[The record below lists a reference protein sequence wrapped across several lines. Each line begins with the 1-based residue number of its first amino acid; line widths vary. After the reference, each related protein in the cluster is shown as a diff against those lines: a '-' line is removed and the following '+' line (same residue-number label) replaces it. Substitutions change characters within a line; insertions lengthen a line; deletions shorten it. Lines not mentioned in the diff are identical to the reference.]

1 MLKIG
6 HRGAKGHIAENTLES
21 FEKAVALGANGVEL
35 DVHTCATGEVVVL
48 HDFTVNRT
56 TNGNGN
62 VNELTLQQLKN
73 LTVDGNYYIP
83 LLTEVLGTWSN
94 RVFINIELKG
104 NGTAQPVAA
113 ILTDYINNE
122 GFTVDNF
129 IVSSFNYHELQEF
142 KNYSAAV
149 PIGILTEAGIEE
161 AIIWAKKLSAKAIHA
176 DYTLLT
182 KQNVLQMQQAGYKVV
197 AWTVNAPEDIATMKD
212 YGADG
217 IISDY
222 PERL

>member
-6 HRGAKGHIAENTLES
+6 HRGAKGHMPENTLES
-21 FEKAVALGANGVEL
+21 FRKAIALGANGIEL

-56 TNGNGN
+56 TNGSGN
-62 VNELTLQQLKN
+62 VNELSLQQLKN
-73 LTVDGNYYIP
+73 LTIDGKYHVP
-83 LLTEVLGTWSN
+83 LLTEVLDAMDSN
-94 RVFINIELKG
+94 ILVNVELKG
-104 NGTAQPVAA
+104 TGTAQPVAA
-113 ILTDYINNE
+113 ILTDYINK
-122 GFTVDNF
+122 GFTAENL
-129 IVSSFNYHELQEF
+129 IVSSFNYLQLQEF
-142 KNYSAAV
+142 KNCNTGIF
-149 PIGILTEAGIEE
+149 IGVLTEASVEE
-161 AIIWAKKLSAKAIHA
+161 AITWAEKLSAKAIHA

-182 KQNVLQMQQAGYKVV
+182 KQNVLHMQQAGYKLL
-197 AWTVNAPEDIATMKD
+197 AWTVNEPDNIDAMKD